1 MPAIGL
7 AFLYRPP
14 ARPGSSKRPMAI
26 RYTKRRSKK
35 MNDTYSLSHMKW
47 DCKYHV
53 VFAPKYRR
61 KAFYN
66 EKALEIGGN
75 IKKTV

>member
-1 MPAIGL
+1 
-7 AFLYRPP
+7 
-14 ARPGSSKRPMAI
+14 
-26 RYTKRRSKK
+26 